1 MDLFFR
7 DLSFQATLGD
17 FERAF
22 ATLIH
27 SPRYLPQSRQPWN
40 FSVHL
45 FPPRKNQPGRNH
57 MGCGTVTIPSKELG
71 QALLRDFGIVSS
83 LSIAGRRIK
92 LSPSNMEPKLID
104 IERVRRD
111 PYVPPYVLQLR
122 EATKESFQRNTVGID
137 TLQLGWETRS
147 GVLSVE
153 WEKLCQE
160 ACRLSFS
167 DTRRELRI
175 RLFDQQD
182 IVRSVAVPWS
192 QISWSATGHGDIFL
206 SLSSPPTFD
215 IEHSGQVLLQTVLG
229 RRPTTPKRRRL
240 LTLYP
245 DDSNLTRVLPYAT
258 LAIRLVC
265 REASDLKVFRELC
278 KIARLPAPKDFAYR
292 AEPLYLFSET
302 RLEQYSRWVSQ
313 LEWSVAFQ
321 LEALLRGRFA
331 DAKELL
337 SILNIVDS
345 MVLGK
350 GTNYTARFLRSVI
363 TAAEFG
369 NLSNY
374 QEEFETSVQVLANDF
389 SWSPERHP
397 WEPKEGAFHCYHVS
411 VSPTSMKLE
420 GPLPERSN
428 RVMRT
433 YADNIDSFIRV
444 SFVEENNL
452 RYQHDREIDGPAFV
466 NDWISP
472 VLRNGITIAGRSFKF
487 LAYSQSALKSHT
499 VWFVSDFTDT
509 KGDKITAATIIE
521 RLGKFDGLAYDEKL
535 IYCPARYGARISQA
549 FTTTDSSITVPAE
562 EILIDDDITTD
573 KYCFTDGVGTIS
585 KSLARKIWKA
595 LQKRGSRSTRRAMTY
610 PRAFQVRVV
619 GAKGMLSVDYKLQGD
634 VVVLRDSM
642 IKFEA
647 PHSTDVEIAQAFV
660 RPSKYYLNRPLIM
673 LLEGLGIKYDVFMK
687 LQDAAVQDV
696 NEATTSLE
704 SAANTLDQ
712 YGLATSYRLSST
724 LLHLAKLGL
733 SPLDLDDFYDQMIT
747 FAIHHILRDL
757 KHHARIPVRD
767 GYTLVGVA
775 DVHGYLQEGEV
786 FACVSVPE
794 SNLIRYLE
802 GPVLV
807 SRSPVIHPGDVQVV
821 RAIGRPPPDSPFAK
835 EPLMN
840 TVVFSVN
847 GTRPL
852 PSYLGGGDLDGDTY
866 NVTFFKDLHPPLN
879 HPPGA
884 YDPAPKKF
892 LDRPSTM
899 DDVADFVVDYIS
911 SDILGM
917 VAINWM
923 LIADLHDI
931 FHDDCQKLCQ
941 IHSDAVDYP
950 KSGTPVAPNTVPKP
964 RYDHKPDWHAPETV
978 NLDESINFY
987 QSQKAIGWLF
997 RAIDLPEVRVQNH
1010 ATRQQ
1015 RQHVREDASEPD
1027 LDDVFAALCIG
1038 DPQDD
1043 ALESAVKD
1051 RVAEFISVD
1060 PHSQYVE
1067 LAIDSLGRYSID
1079 LQGICACNVVQRQK
1093 AAMLSEEEAV
1103 VGTIVAKCSQRR
1115 RRRDAIAQMRDQT
1128 SYLVKAVQ
1136 EELQG
1141 GDETSQYEWLKSAW
1155 AAWKVSRHLK
1165 DRFGAHSYG
1174 WIALGELFGAMKAI
1188 EQEET
1193 SLARR

>member
-1 MDLFFR
+1 MDLFFHG
-7 DLSFQATLGD
+7 LSPQATLGD

-22 ATLIH
+22 ATILH

-45 FPPRKNQPGRNH
+45 FPPLKNQPGRNH
-57 MGCGTVTIPSKELG
+57 RGCGTVTIPSKELG
-71 QALLRDFGIVSS
+71 QALLKDFGTVSS
-83 LSIAGRRIK
+83 LSIAGRKIK
-92 LSPSNMEPKLID
+92 LLPSKVEPKPID
-104 IERVRRD
+104 IER
-111 PYVPPYVLQLR
+111 LR
-122 EATKESFQRNTVGID
+122 EATKESFQKNT
-137 TLQLGWETRS
+137 LGWETRS
-147 GVLSVE
+147 
-153 WEKLCQE
+153 E
-160 ACRLSFS
+160 ACHLSFS

-175 RLFDQQD
+175 KLFDQLD
-182 IVRSVAVPWS
+182 IVRSVAVLWS
-192 QISWSATGHGDIFL
+192 QISWSATSHRDSAIFL
-206 SLSSPPTFD
+206 SLLSPPTFD
-215 IEHSGQVLLQTVLG
+215 VEHSSQVLLQTILG
-229 RRPTTPKRRRL
+229 RRPATPEKRRRL
-240 LTLYP
+240 LALYP

-258 LAIRLVC
+258 LAIRLVF
-265 REASDLKVFRELC
+265 KELC
-278 KIARLPAPKDFAYR
+278 KIARLPAPKDFTHR
-292 AEPLYLFSET
+292 AEPLELFSET
-302 RLEQYSRWVSQ
+302 RLEQYGCWVSK

-337 SILNIVDS
+337 SIRNIVDS
-345 MVLGK
+345 MVLRK

-363 TAAEFG
+363 AAAKFG
-369 NLSNY
+369 NLSDY
-374 QEEFETSVQVLANDF
+374 QEEFKTGVQVLASDF

-397 WEPKEGAFHCYHVS
+397 WEPKDGAFHCYHVS

-428 RVMRT
+428 RVMRA

-444 SFVEENNL
+444 SFVEENDL

-466 NDWISP
+466 NDWVSP
-472 VLRNGITIAGRSFKF
+472 VLRSGITIAGRSFKF

-499 VWFVSDFTDT
+499 VWFVSDFIDT
-509 KGDKITAATIIE
+509 KRDKITAATIIE
-521 RLGKFDGLAYDEKL
+521 RLGKFDGLDYDQAL

-549 FTTTDSSITVPAE
+549 FTTTDSSITVSAE
-562 EILIDDDITTD
+562 EILVTGDITTD
-573 KYCFTDGVGTIS
+573 QYCFTDGVGTIS
-585 KSLARKIWKA
+585 KPLARKIWKA
-595 LQKRGSRSTRRAMTY
+595 LQKRGSRSTRRAITY

-619 GAKGMLSVDYKLQGD
+619 GAKGMLSVDHRLLGD
-634 VVVLRDSM
+634 VVVLRRSM

-673 LLEGLGIKYDVFMK
+673 LLEGLGVKYDVFKK

-696 NEATTSLE
+696 NEAAKSLE

-712 YGLATSYRLSST
+712 FGLGTSYRLSST
-724 LLHLAKLGL
+724 LFHLAKLGL
-733 SPLDLDDFYDQMIT
+733 SPFDLGDFYDQMLT

-757 KHHARIPVRD
+757 KHHARIPVHD

-775 DVHGYLQEGEV
+775 DVHRYLQEGEV

-794 SNLIRYLE
+794 SNLVRYLE

-821 RAIGRPPPDSPFAK
+821 RAIGRPPPGSPFEM
-835 EPLMN
+835 EPLVN

-847 GTRPL
+847 VRWT
-852 PSYLGGGDLDGDTY
+852 
-866 NVTFFKDLHPPLN
+866 
-879 HPPGA
+879 
-884 YDPAPKKF
+884 
-892 LDRPSTM
+892 
-899 DDVADFVVDYIS
+899 DVADFVVDYIS

-931 FHDDCQKLCQ
+931 FHEDCQKLCQ

-950 KSGTPVAPNTVPKP
+950 KSGTPVAPGTVPKP

-978 NLDESINFY
+978 NLDDSINFY
-987 QSQKAIGWLF
+987 QSQKAIGRLF
-997 RAIDLPEVRVQNH
+997 RDIDLPEVRVQDH
-1010 ATRQQ
+1010 AMRRQ
-1015 RQHVREDASEPD
+1015 RQHIREDASELD

-1038 DPQDD
+1038 DRQDD
-1043 ALESAVKD
+1043 ALELAVKN
-1051 RVAEFISVD
+1051 RVAGFISVD

-1079 LQGICACNVVQRQK
+1079 LQGICACNVVQRNK
-1093 AAMLSEEEAV
+1093 TAMLSEEEAV

-1115 RRRDAIAQMRDQT
+1115 RRRDAIAQLREQT
-1128 SYLVKAVQ
+1128 SYLVKAIQ

-1141 GDETSQYEWLKSAW
+1141 GDETSQYEWLAAAW
-1155 AAWKVSRHLK
+1155 AAWKVSRHLG

-1188 EQEET
+1188 EQEEM
-1193 SLARR
+1193 SLTRR

>member
-1 MDLFFR
+1 MDLFFH

-22 ATLIH
+22 AALIH

-45 FPPRKNQPGRNH
+45 FPPLKNQPGRNH
-57 MGCGTVTIPSKELG
+57 RGYGTVTIPSKELG
-71 QALLRDFGIVSS
+71 QALLRDFGTVSS
-83 LSIAGRRIK
+83 LSIAGRKIK
-92 LSPSNMEPKLID
+92 LLPSKVEPKPID

-111 PYVPPYVLQLR
+111 PYVPPHVLQLR
-122 EATKESFQRNTVGID
+122 EATKESFQRNTVGIH

-153 WEKLCQE
+153 WEKLFQE
-160 ACRLSFS
+160 ACHLSFS

-182 IVRSVAVPWS
+182 VVRSVAVPWS
-192 QISWSATGHGDIFL
+192 QISWSATGHRDIFL

-215 IEHSGQVLLQTVLG
+215 IEHSVLG

-245 DDSNLTRVLPYAT
+245 DNSNLTRVLPYAT

-265 REASDLKVFRELC
+265 REASDLKVFKELC

-292 AEPLYLFSET
+292 AEPLDLFSET
-302 RLEQYSRWVSQ
+302 RLEQYSRWVSK

-363 TAAEFG
+363 SCRRVREPEQ
-369 NLSNY
+369 LSRGIRN
-374 QEEFETSVQVLANDF
+374 ERP
-389 SWSPERHP
+389 SPR
-397 WEPKEGAFHCYHVS
+397 KEGAFHCYHVS

-466 NDWISP
+466 NDWVSP

-595 LQKRGSRSTRRAMTY
+595 LQKRGSRPTRRAITY

-673 LLEGLGIKYDVFMK
+673 LLEGLGIKCDVFMK

-747 FAIHHILRDL
+747 VAIHHILRDL
-757 KHHARIPVRD
+757 KHHARIPVHD

-775 DVHGYLQEGEV
+775 DVHRYLQEGEV

-794 SNLIRYLE
+794 TNLIRYLE

-821 RAIGRPPPDSPFAK
+821 RAIGRPPPDSPFAT
-835 EPLMN
+835 EPLVN

-847 GTRPL
+847 GARPL

-866 NVTFFKDLHPPLN
+866 NVTFFKDLHPPQN

-884 YDPAPKKF
+884 YDPAPKKL

-899 DDVADFVVDYIS
+899 VDVADFVVDYIS

-917 VAINWM
+917 VATNWM
-923 LIADLHDI
+923 LIADSHDI
-931 FHDDCQKLCQ
+931 FHEDCLKLCQ

-950 KSGTPVAPNTVPKP
+950 KSGTPVAPNTVPGP
-964 RYDHKPDWHAPETV
+964 GPGRKPDWHAPETV
-978 NLDESINFY
+978 NLDDSINFY
-987 QSQKAIGWLF
+987 QSKKAIGWLF

-1038 DPQDD
+1038 DRQDD
-1043 ALESAVKD
+1043 ALESAVKN

-1060 PHSQYVE
+1060 PHSRDVE
-1067 LAIDSLGRYSID
+1067 LAIDSLGRYSVD

-1141 GDETSQYEWLKSAW
+1141 GDETSQYEWLTAAW
-1155 AAWKVSRHLK
+1155 AAWKVSRHFK